1 MEEDIHIREGVV
13 IPGSE
18 LKLTASRAGGPGGQ
32 HVNKTNSR
40 ITLEWDVASSQ
51 AFDEE
56 NRALIMEKL
65 AFRLTQSGVLQ
76 LHVDD
81 ERSQHRNR
89 EIARHRL
96 KEIVNAALAVQKK
109 RIPTR
114 VSARA
119 KKRRV
124 DNKKRRGT
132 LKRRR
137 RVPSD
142 DDL

>member
-1 MEEDIHIREGVV
+1 MLGDVVIRDGVV

-18 LKLTASRAGGPGGQ
+18 LTFTASRAGGPGGQ

-40 ITLEWDVASSQ
+40 ITLEWDVTCSE

-56 NRALIMEKL
+56 SRELLKEKL
-65 AFRLTQSGVLQ
+65 ASRLTRSGVLQ
-76 LHVDD
+76 IHVDD

-89 EIARHRL
+89 EIALSRL
-96 KEIVNAALAVQKK
+96 KEIVNAALAVQKT

-114 VSARA
+114 VSTGA

-124 DNKKRRGT
+124 DEKKRRSA
-132 LKRRR
+132 LKRQRR
-137 RVPSD
+137 IPSD
-142 DDL
+142 DD